1 LPDFYH
7 RTSCSL
13 CNSKA
18 LAQRLSLP
26 ACPPVDAFRYKSH
39 SQQKSP
45 YFPMDL
51 YQCEDCGYLQLLDIV
66 SPKLL
71 FGDYIYLSSSS
82 PDLNE
87 HFENYSN
94 FMQEYFDHIGVT
106 NRFCVDVGCNDGLL
120 LGKVSRFG
128 HKVLGV
134 DASEYCTKIAN
145 QNGISCVQGFFE
157 SALAEDL
164 LKQHGYADVI
174 FANNVFSH
182 SDHLTDIL
190 EGVKTLLNN
199 TGLFVFEVSYAL
211 DTIVQRVFDYVYHE
225 HVGYHSLKP
234 LIKFLNNNGFEIEDV
249 VRVETKG
256 GSIRVLAKKIAPNS
270 FGYPEIK
277 SQAVKDLLV
286 LEEQSGLYSDDLYK
300 GLEGFINNRRT
311 LVNSYIN
318 EAQASGKTICA
329 YGASA
334 TSIVLMR
341 ALNLEG
347 RVAFMVDDNLLRQG
361 RLAPVSEIPVV
372 SRTALGSGEEFLCI
386 VLAWRFWDR
395 IVRQTELDESKVTYL
410 LPMNGDDVLLKHGYA
425 RPPILGG
432 K

>member
-1 LPDFYH
+1 M
-7 RTSCSL
+7 
-13 CNSKA
+13 
-18 LAQRLSLP
+18 P
-26 ACPPVDAFRYKSH
+26 ACPPVDAFRYKNH

-51 YQCEDCGYLQLLDIV
+51 YQCENCGYLQLLDIV

-94 FMQEYFDHIGVT
+94 FMQEYFDRNGLGK
-106 NRFCVDVGCNDGLL
+106 RFCIDVGCNDGLL

-134 DASEYCTKIAN
+134 DASEYCAKIAN
-145 QNGISCVQGFFE
+145 LNGISCIQGFFE
-157 SALAEDL
+157 TKLAEEIL
-164 LKQHGYADVI
+164 RQHGHADII

-190 EGVKTLLNN
+190 DGVKTLLSDS
-199 TGLFVFEVSYAL
+199 GAFVFEVSYAL
-211 DTIVQRVFDYVYHE
+211 DTIEQRVFDYIYHE

-234 LIKFLNNNGFEIEDV
+234 LIKFLNSNGFVIEDV
-249 VRVETKG
+249 VRVDTKG
-256 GSIRVLAKKIAPNS
+256 GSIRVLAKKMAPNS
-270 FGYPEIK
+270 PASPEIK
-277 SQAVKDLLV
+277 SQAVMDLLH
-286 LEEQSGLYSDDLYK
+286 LEEKSGLYSANLYK
-300 GLEGFINNRRT
+300 ELDSFINNRRT
-311 LVNSYIN
+311 LVNSYIS
-318 EAQASGKTICA
+318 EALASGKTLCA

-341 ALNLEG
+341 ALSLEG
-347 RVAFMVDDNLLRQG
+347 RVAFIVDDNLLRQG
-361 RLAPVSEIPVV
+361 RIAPVNDIPVV
-372 SRTALGSGEEFLCI
+372 SRGAIGSGEEFLCV

-395 IVRQTELDESKVTYL
+395 IVRQTEFDESKVTFL
-410 LPMNGDDVLLKHGYA
+410 LPMNGDDVLLKQGYA
-425 RPPILGG
+425 SLSASKI